1 MNVISRDKCIIFIL
15 ILEILSINALPSSSK
30 ALNIAVIGAG
40 AAGLA
45 SAKNALEQGH
55 NVVIYEKTKALGG
68 IWWYTDET
76 GKDEYGIN
84 IHTAMYQGLR
94 TNLPYQT
101 MEYPGHKY
109 PNNTRSF
116 PPHEVVLKYLNSYA
130 ERFDLKRLI
139 KFHHIVDKIHSL
151 QNDRWMIVVKDLPNN
166 KTVSAIY
173 DAVFVC
179 INRFSSP
186 NYPQFEG
193 ADFFKGKIMH
203 SHDYRRAE
211 DFRDENVL
219 VIGSGNSGMDIVL
232 QLSKTANRV
241 TWSRRKPKEPTEEER
256 RVYGDTV
263 TFKNDVE
270 RLISNGVEFMDGT
283 HQNFTVIICATG
295 YRFTYPMLDVDTGI
309 QIDDNFVQPLY
320 KQTLNINHPTMAF
333 IGMTGTNFIFDLQV
347 RFALKFISGTK
358 KLPSKSEMLKDL
370 QDFVEDRQKK
380 GIPKS
385 RYYHIGLLDKEY
397 YEKVAQTADITKIPD
412 VYLAICKDL
421 FQSDPFRYREYKY
434 TIIDDKTFKKEREV

>member
-84 IHTAMYQGLR
+84 IHTAMYQGL
-94 TNLPYQT
+94 
-101 MEYPGHKY
+101 
-109 PNNTRSF
+109 
-116 PPHEVVLKYLNSYA
+116 
-130 ERFDLKRLI
+130 
-139 KFHHIVDKIHSL
+139 
-151 QNDRWMIVVKDLPNN
+151 
-166 KTVSAIY
+166 
-173 DAVFVC
+173 
-179 INRFSSP
+179 RFSSP